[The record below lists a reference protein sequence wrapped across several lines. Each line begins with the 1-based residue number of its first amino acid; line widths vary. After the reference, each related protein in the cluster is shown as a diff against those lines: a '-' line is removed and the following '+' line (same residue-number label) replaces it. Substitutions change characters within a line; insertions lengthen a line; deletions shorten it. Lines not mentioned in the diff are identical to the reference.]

1 MKTLTDIIN
10 NIEKVVNNPG
20 ARNVDELIDY
30 INNRRYE
37 LDVVADK
44 IKRDL
49 DNSETYLSRAID
61 YI

>member
-10 NIEKVVNNPG
+10 KIEKVVNNPG

-30 INNRRYE
+30 INNIRYE

-44 IKRDL
+44 IKRAL
-49 DNSETYLSRAID
+49 NNSETYLSKGID

>member
-30 INNRRYE
+30 IDNIRYE
-37 LDVVADK
+37 LDRVVDK
-44 IKRDL
+44 IKTAL
-49 DNSETYLSRAID
+49 NNSETYLSKGID